1 MKKSLIAL
9 AVAAAVPALAQA
21 QTNVTMFGIADAA
34 VQYSKGAGNSTNLR
48 LVNSGLNSSR
58 WGVRGVEDIGGGLKA
73 GFWLESAVATDDAT
87 AGGSNTNNQAS
98 GATANGG
105 GLTFGRRATVSL
117 MGGFGEIRLG
127 RDYTPSFWNH
137 TFYDAFGTNG
147 VGSGLNVQ
155 APTHVTTVRASNSVG
170 YHIPGGLPV
179 FGQLMVAFGE
189 NGGTAANKNDGRY
202 AGLRV
207 GGRFGPVE
215 LAGAFGTT
223 KAGATNLTDANI
235 GGKVTFGPAT
245 VMGLYDVSKT
255 SNNGAQRKYFN
266 LGTNIAVGAGTIRA
280 SVVKG
285 DSKAATSLL
294 KDSDAIQFAVGYVH
308 DLSKRTAVYTTFSL
322 LDNKGAFANRT
333 NARAVTTG
341 GGSATA
347 LEFGLKHSF

>member
-21 QTNVTMFGIADAA
+21 QTNVTMFGIADAT

-73 GFWLESAVATDDAT
+73 GFWLEAGANTDDGAFGNT
-87 AGGSNTNNQAS
+87 NTNNQAG
-98 GATANGG
+98 GAQTSNALQFN
-105 GLTFGRRATVSL
+105 RRSTVSL

-147 VGSGLNVQ
+147 AGSGLNVQ
-155 APTHVTTVRASNSVG
+155 APTHVTTVRASNSIG

-179 FGQLMVAFGE
+179 FGQVMVAFGE
-189 NGGTAANKNDGRY
+189 NGGTAATKNDGRY

-266 LGTNIAVGAGTIRA
+266 IGTNIAVGAGTIRA

-322 LDNKGAFANRT
+322 LDNKGNFNNRN
-333 NARAVTTG
+333 NARAVTTA